1 MHDLKKSAAA
11 VAIAVSALAA
21 NSAEL
26 PAAKTDERVGRI
38 EEMLGGKAGAAAVK
52 ACLDA
57 HASEKFVPMI
67 ESIWHAHLDGV
78 GMTTVDISGKRQ
90 SCYYNVKTRSIERLH
105 SPFDASGP
113 LFLAAEAHPAKPE
126 GECIVAKRVEVAG
139 VFRGWMV
146 AQRPPQAEPGPD
158 ACSVPVWE
166 DIR

>member
-1 MHDLKKSAAA
+1 MHDLRRSAAA
-11 VAIAVSALAA
+11 VAIAVSVLAA
-21 NSAEL
+21 NAAEL
-26 PAAKTDERVGRI
+26 PAAKADERVGRI

-78 GMTTVDISGKRQ
+78 GMTTVDITGKRQ
-90 SCYYNVKTRSIERLH
+90 SCYYNVKTGSVERLH
-105 SPFDASGP
+105 SPFDDSGP

-126 GECIVAKRVEVAG
+126 GECIVARRVEVAG

-146 AQRPPQAEPGPD
+146 AQRPPQVEPGPD